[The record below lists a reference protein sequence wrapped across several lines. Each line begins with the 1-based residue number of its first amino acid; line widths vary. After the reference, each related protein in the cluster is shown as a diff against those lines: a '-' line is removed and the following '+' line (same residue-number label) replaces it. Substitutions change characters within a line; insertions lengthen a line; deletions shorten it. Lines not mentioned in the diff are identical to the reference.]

1 MSGGTT
7 ERAAARPDSARPTSA
22 RPDFDV
28 AIVGGGPVGAA
39 LGALL
44 KRGPD
49 GARRR
54 VLLIERQLPAAAPAG
69 GTATGS
75 SAIEDLRVVALSR
88 ASERVLGAAGAWAA
102 LRAVP
107 GALGRY
113 ERMHVWPA
121 DGEPRGAGSLRFDAA
136 EIGEPDLGHIV
147 GNARVQRAALDAF
160 IEAGGVAEAATLSA
174 LEFDARSVSLLADGR
189 RWRASLVV
197 GADGG
202 RSLVRR
208 AAGLELETQDYQQA
222 GVVANLHSERPHEHT
237 AWQRFLGE
245 GTLALLPLADGTSS
259 LVWSAPRARA
269 EALLAASPEDFEAE
283 VTAASG
289 GVLGALKLASGRAA
303 FPLRRV
309 RAPHYARERC
319 VLVGDAAHI
328 VHPLAGQGLN
338 LGLMDAA
345 ALAEVLEDASAEGE
359 DPGAL
364 RVLRRY
370 ERWRKGENET
380 MGRAFDLLNR
390 FLAFGT
396 DPVGQLATR
405 GMGLVGRSAPLRGF
419 FAGRALGLGGELP
432 RAARRAGA

>member
-1 MSGGTT
+1 MSGG
-7 ERAAARPDSARPTSA
+7 APD

-28 AIVGGGPVGAA
+28 AIVGGGPVGAV

-44 KRGPD
+44 KRGQG

-54 VLLIERQLPAAAPAG
+54 VLLIERQLPAGAPAPASATAPSPASTAAPD
-69 GTATGS
+69 
-75 SAIEDLRVVALSR
+75 DLRVVALSR

-160 IEAGGVAEAATLSA
+160 IESGGVAEAATLSA

-432 RAARRAGA
+432 RAARRAGS

>member
-1 MSGGTT
+1 MSGG
-7 ERAAARPDSARPTSA
+7 AAGAPAGPADSP

-28 AIVGGGPVGAA
+28 AIVGGGPVGAV

-44 KRGPD
+44 KRGPG

-54 VLLIERQLPAAAPAG
+54 VLLIERRLPVEAPSAASE
-69 GTATGS
+69 GS
-75 SAIEDLRVVALSR
+75 PTPDDLRVVALSR

-102 LRAVP
+102 LQAMP

-121 DGEPRGAGSLRFDAA
+121 AAEPRGPGSLSFDAA

-147 GNARVQRAALDAF
+147 GNPRVQRAALDAF
-160 IEAGGVAEAATLSA
+160 RAAGGITEAASLSA
-174 LEFDARSVSLLADGR
+174 LGFDARSVSLLADGR
-189 RWRASLVV
+189 RRSASLVV

-208 AAGLELETQDYQQA
+208 AAGLELETQDYQQV

-237 AWQRFLGE
+237 AWQRFLGD
-245 GTLALLPLADGTSS
+245 GTLALLPLADGASS
-259 LVWSAPRARA
+259 LVWSAPRTRA
-269 EALLAASPEDFEAE
+269 EALLAASPGAFEAE

-289 GVLGALKLASGRAA
+289 GVLGALRLASDRAA

-396 DPVGQLATR
+396 DPAGQLATR
-405 GMGLVGRSAPLRGF
+405 GMGLVGRSATLRGF
-419 FAGRALGLGGELP
+419 FAGRALGLGGDLP
-432 RAARRAGA
+432 RAALSRYDRSSPRR

>member
-1 MSGGTT
+1 MSGGATDRAVGHPVMH
-7 ERAAARPDSARPTSA
+7 ERT
-22 RPDFDV
+22 DFDI

-44 KRGPD
+44 KRGPG

-54 VLLIERQLPAAAPAG
+54 VLLMERRLPVGVPSGAPAAASS
-69 GTATGS
+69 TSVAT
-75 SAIEDLRVVALSR
+75 EDLRVVALSR

-102 LRAVP
+102 LQAVP

-113 ERMHVWPA
+113 ERMHVWSA
-121 DGEPRGAGSLRFDAA
+121 DGAPHGPSSLSFDAA
-136 EIGEPDLGHIV
+136 ELGEPDLGHIV
-147 GNARVQRAALDAF
+147 GNGRVQRAALEAF
-160 IEAGGVAEAATLSA
+160 LAAGGTAEAAVLTG
-174 LEFDARSVSLLADGR
+174 LEFDARGVTLLAAGR

-208 AAGLELETQDYQQA
+208 AAGLAIDTQDYQQS
-222 GVVANLHSERPHEHT
+222 GVVANLRSERPHGYT
-237 AWQRFLGE
+237 AWQRFLGD
-245 GTLALLPLADGTSS
+245 GTLALLPLADGASS
-259 LVWSAPRARA
+259 LVWSVPRARA
-269 EALLAASPEDFEAE
+269 EALLALPPADFEAE
-283 VTAASG
+283 VTAASD
-289 GVLGALKLASGRAA
+289 GVLGALRLESGRTA

-309 RAPHYARERC
+309 RAPDYARERC

-359 DPGAL
+359 DPGAM
-364 RVLRRY
+364 RSLRRY
-370 ERWRKGENET
+370 ERWRKGENEA

-396 DPVGQLATR
+396 DPVGRIVTR
-405 GMGLVGRSAPLRGF
+405 GMGIVGRAAPLRAF
-419 FAGRALGLGGELP
+419 FAGRALGLSGELP
-432 RAARRAGA
+432 RAARRIS

>member
-1 MSGGTT
+1 MSDGTT
-7 ERAAARPDSARPTSA
+7 DRAAERPANDA

-44 KRGPD
+44 KRGPG

-54 VLLIERQLPAAAPAG
+54 VLLVERQLPSGAS
-69 GTATGS
+69 GTD
-75 SAIEDLRVVALSR
+75 DLRVVALSR
-88 ASERVLGAAGAWAA
+88 ASERVLDAAGAWAA
-102 LRAVP
+102 LRTAP

-121 DGEPRGAGSLRFDAA
+121 DREPRGEGSLTFDAA

-147 GNARVQRAALDAF
+147 GNARVQGAALEAF
-160 IEAGGVAEAATLSA
+160 TAAGGLVEAATLGA
-174 LEFDARSVSLLADGR
+174 LEFDARGVSLVADGR

-208 AAGLELETQDYQQA
+208 AAGLGLETQDYQQS
-222 GVVANLHSERPHEHT
+222 GVVANLRSERPHERT
-237 AWQRFLGE
+237 AWQRFLGD
-245 GTLALLPLADGTSS
+245 GTLALLPLADGACS

-269 EALLAASPEDFEAE
+269 EALLALPAAQFEAE

-289 GVLGALKLASGRAA
+289 GVLGALTLAGGRAA

-345 ALAEVLEDASAEGE
+345 ALAEVLEDASVEGE

-364 RVLRRY
+364 RLLRRY
-370 ERWRKGENET
+370 ERWRKGENEA

-396 DPVGQLATR
+396 DPLGQLVTR
-405 GMGLVGRSAPLRGF
+405 GMGLVGRSTPLRGL
-419 FAGRALGLGGELP
+419 FADRALGLGGDLP
-432 RAARRAGA
+432 RAARRVS

>member
-1 MSGGTT
+1 
-7 ERAAARPDSARPTSA
+7 
-22 RPDFDV
+22 
-28 AIVGGGPVGAA
+28 
-39 LGALL
+39 
-44 KRGPD
+44 
-49 GARRR
+49 
-54 VLLIERQLPAAAPAG
+54 
-69 GTATGS
+69 
-75 SAIEDLRVVALSR
+75 
-88 ASERVLGAAGAWAA
+88 
-102 LRAVP
+102 
-107 GALGRY
+107 
-113 ERMHVWPA
+113 
-121 DGEPRGAGSLRFDAA
+121 
-136 EIGEPDLGHIV
+136 
-147 GNARVQRAALDAF
+147 
-160 IEAGGVAEAATLSA
+160 
-174 LEFDARSVSLLADGR
+174 
-189 RWRASLVV
+189 
-197 GADGG
+197 
-202 RSLVRR
+202 VRR